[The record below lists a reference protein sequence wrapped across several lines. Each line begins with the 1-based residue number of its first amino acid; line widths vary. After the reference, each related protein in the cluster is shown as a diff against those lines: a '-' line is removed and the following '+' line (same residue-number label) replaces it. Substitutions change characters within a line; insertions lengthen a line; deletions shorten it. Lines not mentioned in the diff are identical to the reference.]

1 MSASD
6 AELVRQAQAGD
17 LAAFSTLVLRHR
29 VSLERYA
36 THLLG
41 RREEA
46 EEALQDSLLRAW
58 RGIGRCAEPERI
70 RSWLLSILVNRCR
83 SRLARGDRL
92 VTGAEALG
100 PLGRAWQ
107 APTDEQAAWQEE
119 IRRALTTLPADQ
131 REAFLLKH
139 AEDLSYEEMAELT
152 GTSVPALKMRVS
164 RACDRL
170 RRELEGVYR
179 AR

>member
-1 MSASD
+1 MSESD

-17 LAAFSTLVLRHR
+17 LGAFSSLVLRYR

-58 RGIGRCAEPERI
+58 RAIGRCADPDRV

-83 SRLARGDRL
+83 TRMARANRL
-92 VTGAEALG
+92 VTGAEAAASLD
-100 PLGRAWQ
+100 RAWE
-107 APTDEQAAWQEE
+107 APIDERTAWREE
-119 IRRALTTLPADQ
+119 IHRALATLPADQ

-139 AEDLSYEEMAELT
+139 AEELSYDEMAAIT

-179 AR
+179 EH

>member
-6 AELVRQAQAGD
+6 AELVRQAQSGD
-17 LAAFSTLVLRHR
+17 LAAFTSLVLRHR
-29 VSLERYA
+29 ASLERYA
-36 THLLG
+36 IHLLG

-46 EEALQDSLLRAW
+46 EEALQDTLLRAW
-58 RGIGRCAEPERI
+58 RAIARCADPERV

-83 SRLARGDRL
+83 TRLARGDRL
-92 VTGAEALG
+92 VTGAGALG
-100 PLGRAWQ
+100 PLDRAWQ
-107 APTDEQAAWQEE
+107 APTDERAAWQEE
-119 IRRALTTLPADQ
+119 IGRALATLPADQ

-139 AEDLSYEEMAELT
+139 VEELSYEEMAELT
-152 GTSVPALKMRVS
+152 GTTVPALKMRVS

-179 AR
+179 GR